1 MRNKIIGKK
10 DGCHVC
16 MSTNMKKKRE
26 NKQEEMFHLFLVIK
40 LLPVIN
46 LSVEKE
52 IKTVVLVIGRLL

>member
-10 DGCHVC
+10 DGCHVY
-16 MSTNMKKKRE
+16 MSTNMKKKSE
-26 NKQEEMFHLFLVIK
+26 NKQEEMFHLFLIIK